1 MPPASQ
7 TRATPTQQGEGWEGQ
22 KPPAMPRQSP
32 EGSGPGADAVVP
44 RCGGAAQVLL
54 SWCNGGSSP
63 PNTIARK
70 RKCKAGS
77 PPGYASGRGRTR
89 SWHGLPVRRGPGW
102 LAGQGCAPGLP

>member
-7 TRATPTQQGEGWEGQ
+7 TRATPTQQGEGCEGQ

-63 PNTIARK
+63 QTQSPGKGSAKQEAPRATPA
-70 RKCKAGS
+70 AGGAHD
-77 PPGYASGRGRTR
+77 PGT
-89 SWHGLPVRRGPGW
+89 
-102 LAGQGCAPGLP
+102 GCL